1 MACNKI
7 TPHLDLA
14 ELNRIADEIKKT
26 GPYPVHIIL
35 GSAQYQRAISL
46 PSDRNAPMMAY
57 QGVPFVLN
65 EHLPPHYAVAEMSD
79 GAIVRVA

>member
-7 TPHLDLA
+7 TPHLDPPNQSHRRRDQENGAVPGTHHGL
-14 ELNRIADEIKKT
+14 LR
-26 GPYPVHIIL
+26 
-35 GSAQYQRAISL
+35 SARHFM
-46 PSDRNAPMMAY
+46 PSDRNAPMM
-57 QGVPFVLN
+57 VIRVCRVLN